1 MSCRIIPR
9 ILADAWLVSIMV
21 AVASGQTNDT
31 EEKKGW
37 LGVYTTSTIAQTVQQ
52 FDLTIDSGAVVE
64 YVVAGG
70 PAEKHGMRE
79 GDVIV
84 KSDGQ
89 DISTAR
95 EFGNALYGKKAGH
108 ELVLEIQR
116 DGTRQQ
122 VRVVMEECPSDVEF
136 AGLHRS
142 AAEKGHAR
150 AQMQLGRAYLLG
162 EGVEKDYEKAMDWT
176 RRASDQGSPQAQNIL
191 GYMYANGVGVE
202 EDPREAIRWYRKAA
216 DQGYDVSQY
225 NLALSYENGQGVEQ
239 DYAKAIQ
246 WYQEAAAQGYSSAQT
261 QLGTMYNFGRG
272 VEKDYGEARRW
283 YRPAAEHGDRRAQNN
298 LGLLF
303 QNGRGVKRDYAEAV
317 KWYRKAAEQGYSYAQ
332 ANLADMYKYG
342 RGVEQDYAEAM
353 EWYRKAA
360 EQGHGSAQYDI
371 GNMYEF
377 GKGVEK
383 DYTEAVRWYRKGA
396 EQEHARSQQRLGVM
410 YEYGRGV
417 DEDHAEAMRW
427 YRKAA
432 EQGEK
437 SAQHNLAWMYRYG
450 KGVEQ
455 DYAEALKWHRKAA
468 EQDYAKSQN
477 SLGFMYEFGQGVEE
491 DDAEAVRWYR
501 KAAEQ
506 DYARAQY
513 SLADMYEF
521 GKGVEQDYAEALKW
535 YRKAAEQDHA
545 SAQERMGEFCY
556 HGYGTERDFTEAVK
570 WYRKAAEQNDEDA
583 QNALGRMYEFG
594 LGVDRNR
601 DEAIQWYSKAAEA
614 GVIEA
619 RDNLGNLLRS
629 TDTIDP
635 IQELVSAEII
645 PEDSAIVEVDIPA
658 GASLLINGLDQGDE
672 RRLIFEPF
680 SRGEYYS
687 YMAVV
692 RFRDGTETR
701 RELLLHGG
709 WKVHLV
715 VPSLDQ
721 ARPAPVLQTGHTAS
735 IHALRFDSDGGQLS
749 TASADGTVRLWDIET
764 GNVLRIVSGT
774 TGGVESAAFSADGHQ
789 VLFGGVNGNA
799 LLLDLRSGN
808 APRRYALGQ
817 KEYAN
822 TRVKSAAFSPDGQHF
837 LTGAGKDAILW
848 DRSTARALRT
858 FQGHRGNVVATAFS
872 PDGRFVLTGDG
883 WKTADLSDS
892 LIMSIYK
899 YQQSVF
905 TLQQEWQA
913 LLTPKTGNTSSQND
927 REEHSAVLWDIDL
940 GRKVRVFKGHSVFV
954 NSVEFSSDGGRIL
967 TSSADGTAVL
977 WDVATGKQL
986 QTFKGHTKGIASARF
1001 SPDNR
1006 RVLTCSVD
1014 ETAAI
1019 WDTAS
1024 GRRLHI
1030 LEPGSDAWVNAGVF
1044 SRDGHR
1050 VAIASWDGSAFVY
1063 DAATGEKIR
1072 GFAGYPQSVNTVVY
1086 TTDGPKAIIGHPR
1099 RYAVTFWDPIR
1110 ESKHRTFQYPYRFVA
1125 TAISP
1130 DGRLFACGHAD
1141 GAAFLWDVTSGEE
1154 LQAFEGHTDSVRAIA
1169 FSPNGQRVFT
1179 ASEDGTVGV
1188 WDTTD
1193 GKKLH
1198 RFSGLKEDWGGP
1210 LAVSPDEKSLAV
1222 VDSDGLHVWDST
1234 SGQQIRKIEGHWGD
1248 VVFTPDSR
1256 HVVVSS
1262 QKAKAQLWNISTGK
1276 LIRTY
1281 EAPMSGRTRIA
1292 LSPDGRLLL
1301 TYYGGE
1307 SVILWET
1314 ETGNR
1319 LREYTGRLDSIYAI
1333 AFSPD
1338 GRRFVTGS
1346 GDGTARIWDVATGD
1360 ELARLMN
1367 LDRGWNWLVTT
1378 PEGLFDGS
1386 PDSRRM
1392 VSYRIPG
1399 QLNAVPVDRFFQE
1412 FYRPGLL
1419 IAVERGERPMPDFE
1433 IGEGLPPRL
1442 KIISPESGL
1451 VDSKLVELKVAA
1463 TDQGGGVSGLA
1474 VYHNNARVLARA
1486 DSRREGETLYR
1497 TFHISLVEGENHLRI
1512 TAASADGSWEA
1523 EPVEIVLTYEEP
1535 LDKSEL
1541 HVLAIGASRYADA
1554 NLNLNFAARDAQ
1566 VVAELFR
1573 RRGGDLYANV
1583 HITEVVDKQ
1592 ATRKG
1597 ITQALKKVTAATS
1610 PQDTLV
1616 VFLAGHGT
1624 MVGQRYYFVPHE
1636 MRRQE
1641 DLLED
1646 DIRKQGLPA
1655 DEISDYIGSAS
1666 ALKRLLIF
1674 DTCASG
1680 GALGSALKSRSGFA
1694 LRGAI
1699 ERLSRTQG
1707 VFTIAASAATE
1718 EAQESKD
1725 LGHGVLSYTLLAG
1738 LKAVEGGP
1746 LEGRHV
1752 QPSNPER
1759 VVDVMDW
1766 FSFAA
1771 GQVPRL
1777 TERLYGVSQDVQMS
1791 TQGTSFPVLPLDD

>member
-9 ILADAWLVSIMV
+9 MLAAAWLASIM
-21 AVASGQTNDT
+21 ATTAPGQSDDA
-31 EEKKGW
+31 EVKKGW
-37 LGVYTTSTIAQTVQQ
+37 LGVCTTSTIAQTVQQ
-52 FDLTIDSGAVVE
+52 FNLTLDSGAVVE
-64 YVVAGG
+64 YVVPGG
-70 PAEKHGMRE
+70 PAEKHGIHE
-79 GDVIV
+79 GDVILKV
-84 KSDGQ
+84 DEQ
-89 DISTAR
+89 DISTPS
-95 EFGNALYGKKAGH
+95 EFSNALHGRKAG
-108 ELVLEIQR
+108 EEVVLELAR
-116 DGTRQQ
+116 SDSHQQ
-122 VRVVMEECPSDVEF
+122 MKVVLGESLPASEF
-136 AGLHRS
+136 AGRYHE
-142 AAEKGHAR
+142 AAEQGNAR
-150 AQMQLGRAYLLG
+150 AQAVLGWFYMRGKGVDKDYTQAIEWLRRSANQGNPTGQRLLG
-162 EGVEKDYEKAMDWT
+162 LMYDNGHGVEQSY
-176 RRASDQGSPQAQNIL
+176 S
-191 GYMYANGVGVE
+191 
-202 EDPREAIRWYRKAA
+202 EALEWYIKAA
-216 DQGYDVSQY
+216 DQADAASQ
-225 NLALSYENGQGVEQ
+225 NNIGILCEH
-239 DYAKAIQ
+239 
-246 WYQEAAAQGYSSAQT
+246 
-261 QLGTMYNFGRG
+261 GRG
-272 VEKDYGEARRW
+272 VQQDV
-283 YRPAAEHGDRRAQNN
+283 PT
-298 LGLLF
+298 
-303 QNGRGVKRDYAEAV
+303 AV
-317 KWYRKAAEQGYSYAQ
+317 GWFRKAAEQGYATAQ
-332 ANLADMYKYG
+332 ANMGIMYDFG
-342 RGVEQDYAEAM
+342 RGVEQDYAEAFR
-353 EWYRKAA
+353 WYLPAA
-360 EQGHGSAQYDI
+360 KYGDRRAQNNLGRLFQY
-371 GNMYEF
+371 GR
-377 GKGVEK
+377 GVEK
-383 DYTEAVRWYRKGA
+383 DHV
-396 EQEHARSQQRLGVM
+396 
-410 YEYGRGV
+410 
-417 DEDHAEAMRW
+417 
-427 YRKAA
+427 
-432 EQGEK
+432 
-437 SAQHNLAWMYRYG
+437 
-450 KGVEQ
+450 
-455 DYAEALKWHRKAA
+455 
-468 EQDYAKSQN
+468 
-477 SLGFMYEFGQGVEE
+477 
-491 DDAEAVRWYR
+491 EAVRWYR

-506 DYARAQY
+506 GYGYAEAN
-513 SLADMYEF
+513 LADMYKY

-535 YRKAAEQDHA
+535 YRKAAEQDDARSQNNLGFMYEFGRGVEKDDVEAVRWYRKAAEQDYAVAQANLADMYEYGNGVEQDYAEALKWYRKAAAQDNKSAQHDLADMYRHSKGVEQDYSEALKWYRKAAEQDYARSQARLGYMYQFGEGVEQDYGEALKWYCKAADQDHA
-545 SAQERMGEFCY
+545 IAQERMGEFYY
-556 HGYGTERDFTEAVK
+556 HGYGTERDFTVAVK
-570 WYRKAAEQNDEDA
+570 WYHRAAEQGNEYA

-601 DEAIQWYSKAAEA
+601 DEAIRWYSKAAEA
-614 GVIEA
+614 GEIEA

-635 IQELVSAEII
+635 IQRLESAEII

-658 GASLLINGLDQGDE
+658 GASLLINGVDQGDE

-687 YMAVV
+687 YTAVV
-692 RFRDGTETR
+692 RLPDGTETR
-701 RELLLHGG
+701 RKLLLHGG

-715 VPSLDQ
+715 VPSPDQ
-721 ARPAPVLQTGHTAS
+721 ARPTPVLQTGHTGS
-735 IHALRFDSDGGQLS
+735 IHALKFDGNGGQLS

-774 TGGVESAAFSADGHQ
+774 ACGVESATFNADGHQ
-789 VLFGGVNGNA
+789 VLLGSVNGNA

-817 KEYAN
+817 KEHAN
-822 TRVKSAAFSPDGQHF
+822 SRVTSVAFSPDGRYF
-837 LTGAGKDAILW
+837 LTGVEQDVVLW
-848 DRSTARALRT
+848 DRSTGRTLRT
-858 FQGHRGNVVATAFS
+858 FMGHRGEVVATAFS
-872 PDGRFVLTGDG
+872 PDGKLVLTGDG
-883 WKTADLSDS
+883 WKTADLSSDVVMTTYDLKQAIFKARQGLDS
-892 LIMSIYK
+892 LIP
-899 YQQSVF
+899 
-905 TLQQEWQA
+905 
-913 LLTPKTGNTSSQND
+913 PKTGAASPQND
-927 REEHSAVLWDIDL
+927 REEHSAILWDIDL
-940 GRKVRVFKGHSVFV
+940 GRKIRVFKGHSFFV
-954 NSVEFSSDGGRIL
+954 NSVEFSSDGRRIL

-977 WDVATGKQL
+977 WEVATGKQL
-986 QTFKGHTKGIASARF
+986 QTFKGHTKGIASASF
-1001 SPDNR
+1001 SPDNS

-1014 ETAAI
+1014 ETATL

-1030 LEPGSDAWVNAGVF
+1030 LEPGSDACINAGAF
-1044 SRDGHR
+1044 SRDGRR
-1050 VAIASWDGSAFVY
+1050 VAIASCDGSAFVY

-1086 TTDGPKAIIGHPR
+1086 AADGAKAIIGHPR

-1110 ESKHRTFQYPYRFVA
+1110 GSKHRTFYYPYRFVA
-1125 TAISP
+1125 CAISP
-1130 DGRLFACGHAD
+1130 GGRLFASGHAD

-1154 LQAFEGHTDSVRAIA
+1154 LQAFDGHTDSVEAVA

-1179 ASEDGTVGV
+1179 ASEDGTIGV

-1193 GKKLH
+1193 GKRLH
-1198 RFSGLKEDWGGP
+1198 RFSGLKENLRAL

-1222 VDSDGLHVWDST
+1222 VDSDGLRVWDST
-1234 SGQQIRKIEGHWGD
+1234 SGQQIRNIEGYWED

-1256 HVVVSS
+1256 HVIVSS
-1262 QKAKAQLWNISTGK
+1262 QKKKAQLWSISTGK

-1292 LSPDGRLLL
+1292 LSPDGQLLL
-1301 TYYGGE
+1301 THYGGE
-1307 SVILWET
+1307 SIILWET

-1319 LREYTGRLDSIYAI
+1319 LREYTGRLDSINAV

-1360 ELARLMN
+1360 ELARLMS
-1367 LDRGWNWLVTT
+1367 LDRGWNWLVTS

-1433 IGEGLPPRL
+1433 IGDGMPPRL

-1451 VDSKLVELKVAA
+1451 VDSKLVDVEVAA

-1474 VYHNNARVLARA
+1474 VYHNKARVLARA

-1497 TFHISLVEGENHLRI
+1497 TFRIPLVEGENHLRI

-1541 HVLAIGASRYADA
+1541 HVLAVGASHYADA

-1583 HITEVVDKQ
+1583 HITEIVDKQ

-1655 DEISDYIGSAS
+1655 DEISDHIGSAK

-1718 EAQESKD
+1718 KAQESKD
-1725 LGHGVLSYTLLAG
+1725 LGHGVLSYALLAG

-1746 LEGRHV
+1746 LEDRHV
-1752 QPSNPER
+1752 QPGNPER

-1771 GQVPRL
+1771 GHVPRL

-1791 TQGTSFPVLPLDD
+1791 TQGTSFPVLPLDE